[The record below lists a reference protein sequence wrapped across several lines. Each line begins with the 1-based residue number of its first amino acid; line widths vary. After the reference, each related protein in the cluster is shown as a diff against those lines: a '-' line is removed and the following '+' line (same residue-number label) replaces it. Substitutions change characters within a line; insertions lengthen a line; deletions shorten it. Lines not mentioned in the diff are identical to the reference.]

1 MAFTALVGAEV
12 VLSLT
17 STWSG
22 RGMMV
27 TSMIQMSVGGVG
39 LEWGVFAGWGWS
51 RVLGVSRLGVG
62 ETLRSLQTSS

>member
-39 LEWGVFAGWGWS
+39 LEWGVFAGWGL
-51 RVLGVSRLGVG
+51 VEGVG
-62 ETLRSLQTSS
+62 CLEIGCGGDVEELAD